1 MWHVLAAEESGA
13 LPGWSSLA
21 QLGLAG
27 LVIAALGTFALAAWK
42 RETSRG
48 DALYAENQA
57 LHKENRDLQASMQEK
72 AIPALVTAVA
82 AIEGCTALMRELQR
96 DRERERDYQRRE
108 RRDGDVR

>member
-1 MWHVLAAEESGA
+1 MWSVLAEGAERT

-27 LVIAALGTFALAAWK
+27 LVIAALGSFALAAWR
-42 RETSRG
+42 RETARG

-57 LHKENRDLQASMQEK
+57 LHRENRELQTSMQDR

-108 RRDGDVR
+108 RRDGDGR